1 MIVRQI
7 VRNSCFLC
15 SNYAFGCFYKGE
27 GDFTHPGI
35 SGRLYVGGLP
45 HSVLNGILRITGHR
59 TDEVN
64 TTTFLSFMWHKPFS
78 VCFFILITPI
88 LILEAFVLLLCK
100 FLIITVSLVE
110 NPPKWPVD

>member
-1 MIVRQI
+1 LTVRQI

-15 SNYAFGCFYKGE
+15 SDYAVGCVYKGE

-45 HSVLNGILRITGHR
+45 HSVLDGILHIKGHR

-64 TTTFLSFMWHKPFS
+64 TTTFLSFMWHKPRS
-78 VCFFILITPI
+78 VGFVILITSI
-88 LILEAFVLLLCK
+88 LILEAFLLLLCK
-100 FLIITVSLVE
+100 FLIVTVSSVE